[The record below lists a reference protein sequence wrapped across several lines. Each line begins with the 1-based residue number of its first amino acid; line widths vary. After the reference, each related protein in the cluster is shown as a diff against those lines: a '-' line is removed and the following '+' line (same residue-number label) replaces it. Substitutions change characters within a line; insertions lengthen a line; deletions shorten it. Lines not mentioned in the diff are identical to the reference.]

1 MSGNLKV
8 TFQDLAEGSTMLQN
22 GSRDIDERLAFM
34 RQRLQPIHA
43 SWDGAAK
50 AQFDALWQEWE
61 HGANQLRQSLE
72 GISQLLQTAANAYQ
86 DAESQIG
93 QSFSQ

>member
-1 MSGNLKV
+1 MAGNLRV
-8 TFQDLAEGSTMLQN
+8 TFQDLSEGSSMLQN
-22 GSRDIDERLAFM
+22 GSRDIDERLSFM
-34 RQRLQPIHA
+34 RQRLEPIHA
-43 SWDGAAK
+43 SWEGAAR

-72 GISQLLQTAANAYQ
+72 GIAQLLGTAASAYE
-86 DAESQIG
+86 DAETQIG